1 MAITTWADLDRTMVH
16 ALDQILISGSV
27 TTFLESNARK
37 WGADFNGVDGIV
49 IRNYVPTGL
58 QEVTNNSSEIVDAQ
72 TEAQTYKLEQKRS
85 FVKAIEKYTNMSQN
99 YALNVSNVVAMET
112 KGGLIPELD
121 AYRINSIYKQAPK
134 ANVVY
139 SKDLTV
145 DGEDVLKD
153 VKRTASKLRAKI
165 GTSQPIICYIKST
178 LWDLLTESPLAK
190 TIQPITSNMGI
201 TLTTE
206 VSKLNNLIFIPV
218 ADELMGT
225 TFKANKRSF
234 VTNGELNYVLLPYY
248 SAFAVA
254 KPATDGTGQAFTYLP
269 NVPGST
275 KAIVQAFFHHDCF
288 VLKNHSKFIYASASG
303 TEPEAAAMEK
313 TTAQAPQPQ
322 VQAGMQ
328 VLGQK

>member
-16 ALDQILISGSV
+16 ALDQMLIAGSV

-37 WGADFNGVDGIV
+37 WGAEFNGVDGIV
-49 IRNYVPTGL
+49 MRNYVPTGL
-58 QEVTNNSSEIVDAQ
+58 QEVSNNASEIVDAQ
-72 TEAQTYKLEQKRS
+72 TEASTYKLEQKRA
-85 FVKAIEKYTNMSQN
+85 FVKAIEKYTNMSQG

-112 KGGLIPELD
+112 KGGLIPEVD

-134 ANVVY
+134 GNVVY
-139 SKDLTV
+139 SANLT
-145 DGEDVLKD
+145 ETDVLKD

-165 GTSQPIICYIKST
+165 GTSQPIICFIKST

-206 VSKLNNLIFIPV
+206 VVKLNNLIFIPV

-225 TFKANKRSF
+225 TFTANKKGF

-254 KPATDGTGQAFTYLP
+254 KPATDGTGQAFAYIP
-269 NVPGST
+269 NIAGST
-275 KAIVQAFFHHDCF
+275 KAVVQAFFHHDCF
-288 VLKNHSKFIYASASG
+288 VIKDHAKFIYASASG
-303 TEPEAAAMEK
+303 ADPSAASLAS
-313 TTAQAPQPQ
+313 TSTQQHTQ
-322 VQAGMQ
+322 SGMQ
-328 VLGQK
+328 VMGQK